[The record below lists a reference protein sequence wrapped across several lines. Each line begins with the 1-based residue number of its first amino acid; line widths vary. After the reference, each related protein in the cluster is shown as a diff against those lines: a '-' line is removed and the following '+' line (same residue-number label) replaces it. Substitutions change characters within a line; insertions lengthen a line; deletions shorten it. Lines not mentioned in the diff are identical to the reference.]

1 MIKIAQRVVNIP
13 PSPTMEGD
21 RKARAMRAEGKDVLS
36 FAIGEP
42 DFPTPDN
49 IIHAAKRA
57 MDEQKTKY
65 TTASGIDELKQAIC
79 QTTEATIGLSYEPS
93 QVCVSGGA
101 KHALANVFG
110 TMLDPGD
117 EVIVIAPYWVSY
129 PDLIRLYDGVPVEVV
144 TTGAENFQ
152 PCMQKVADAITDR
165 TVAIVVNSPNNPT
178 GGVIDD
184 EVLADLAALIVE
196 RDLVLLTDEIYK
208 DIVFDGRRHSSPAA
222 LPGMKDRSIIIDG
235 VSKSYSMT
243 GWRIGWTLGPSD
255 FIRNMGNLQS
265 QMTANPN
272 SIAQWAAVEA
282 LTGPQDAVEKM
293 RKAFQ
298 QRRDY
303 LVPALCEIEG
313 IKCTMPAGAFYV
325 FPDISAYLGQTVGK
339 RQLNSSKDFCDY
351 LLEEAWISSV
361 PGSGFGAEGYFRISF
376 ACSMEQIEEGIRRI
390 REALTKA

>member
-1 MIKIAQRVVNIP
+1 
-13 PSPTMEGD
+13 
-21 RKARAMRAEGKDVLS
+21 
-36 FAIGEP
+36 
-42 DFPTPDN
+42 
-49 IIHAAKRA
+49 
-57 MDEQKTKY
+57 
-65 TTASGIDELKQAIC
+65 
-79 QTTEATIGLSYEPS
+79 
-93 QVCVSGGA
+93 
-101 KHALANVFG
+101 
-110 TMLDPGD
+110 
-117 EVIVIAPYWVSY
+117 
-129 PDLIRLYDGVPVEVV
+129 
-144 TTGAENFQ
+144 
-152 PCMQKVADAITDR
+152 MQKVADAITDR